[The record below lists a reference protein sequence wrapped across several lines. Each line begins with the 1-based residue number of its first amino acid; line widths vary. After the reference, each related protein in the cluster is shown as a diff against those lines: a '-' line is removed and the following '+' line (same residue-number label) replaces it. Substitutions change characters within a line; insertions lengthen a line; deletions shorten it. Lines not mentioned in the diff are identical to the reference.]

1 MLKKIALITLASL
14 ALGGCTLT
22 NFLSTNKA
30 ATDASNTPP
39 TATMTPVPM
48 QPGSVS
54 PSPILRL
61 RLCLLPQLA
70 MTRRV
75 WSKTLATPR
84 SSTKTSPISTDLAQS
99 VLWQCLL

>member
-54 PSPILRL
+54 PSPTADPALEAMPSTSTSNDTQSLEQDIGNTKILNEDFSNL
-61 RLCLLPQLA
+61 N
-70 MTRRV
+70 
-75 WSKTLATPR
+75 
-84 SSTKTSPISTDLAQS
+84 
-99 VLWQCLL
+99 